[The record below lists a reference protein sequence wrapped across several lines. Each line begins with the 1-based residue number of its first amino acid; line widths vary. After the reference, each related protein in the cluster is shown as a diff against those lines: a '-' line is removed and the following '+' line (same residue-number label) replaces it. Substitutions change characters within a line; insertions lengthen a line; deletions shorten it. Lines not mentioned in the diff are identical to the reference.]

1 MKKLL
6 ALCTFAILL
15 GPLTS
20 VDAANPTFCWDKTD
34 QLIVKMK
41 KVRLTNEQLIDVF
54 AYQTEHRAV
63 IKRAHSED
71 LGCRYHEDHQ
81 VDFQKSAFGVLTDE
95 QFQKLNGRKRT
106 EAEQLRYENY
116 LLKKELEALKRELA
130 ELKG

>member
-1 MKKLL
+1 M
-6 ALCTFAILL
+6 
-15 GPLTS
+15 
-20 VDAANPTFCWDKTD
+20 
-34 QLIVKMK
+34 
-41 KVRLTNEQLIDVF
+41 
-54 AYQTEHRAV
+54 

-71 LGCRYHEDHQ
+71 LGCRFHEDHT

-106 EAEQLRYENY
+106 EAEQLRFENY